1 MPCISDCWQLHI
13 SRFAATLA
21 ARNRHYIKFISH
33 DRGALRGK
41 RGFYERRQF
50 MPKSEAAV
58 KIENVVASAT
68 LNQKVDLNAI
78 VKSFPGV
85 EYRPEQFPGLVFR
98 LKKPKTATLI
108 FNSGKM
114 VCTGAKSE
122 KEAKRA
128 VLKVIRELKKSGI
141 VIVSRPELKIQNIVA
156 SGNLYG
162 RIDLEKCAYTL
173 GKTMYEPEQF
183 PGLIYR
189 MVEPKVVILLFAS
202 GKLVCTGAKQE
213 GDVYKSVE
221 KLHAKLEDDGLIFYE
236 E

>member
-1 MPCISDCWQLHI
+1 MPRSQ
-13 SRFAATLA
+13 
-21 ARNRHYIKFISH
+21 
-33 DRGALRGK
+33 
-41 RGFYERRQF
+41 
-50 MPKSEAAV
+50 AAV

-78 VKSFPGV
+78 VKSFPTV

-108 FNSGKM
+108 FSSGKM

-128 VLKVIRELKKSGI
+128 VLKVISELKKSGI
-141 VIVSRPELKIQNIVA
+141 VIVSKPELKIQNIVA

-189 MVEPKVVILLFAS
+189 MVDPKVVILLFAS

-221 KLHAKLEDDGLIFYE
+221 KLHAKLEDDELIYYE